1 MSEYM
6 LYFIAGI
13 LLLVS
18 FAKDKQKTKCALKV
32 SYKSIAN
39 LMPTILPMMFF
50 IGISLSVLS
59 EDTISQLL
67 GSESG
72 LFGMLIAFG
81 VGAIA
86 FMPSFVAFPL
96 GANLLTHGAGYPQI
110 AAFVS
115 SLMAVGVSSI
125 GVEIKHFGKRVALLR
140 NGIAIIASICFAV
153 VVWQVMV

>member
-1 MSEYM
+1 MSEYL
-6 LYFIAGI
+6 LYFIAII
-13 LLLVS
+13 LLLIS
-18 FAKDKQKTKCALKV
+18 FVKDKQKTKRALKV
-32 SYKSIAN
+32 SYKSITK

-59 EDTISQLL
+59 EDVISQLL

-72 LFGMLIAFG
+72 LFGMFIAFV
-81 VGAIA
+81 VGSIA
-86 FMPSFVAFPL
+86 FLPSFVAFPL
-96 GANLLTHGAGYPQI
+96 GANLLNHGAGYPQI

-115 SLMAVGVSSI
+115 SLMAVGIASI

-140 NGIAIIASICFAV
+140 NGIAIVASICFAV